1 MGKICLYG
9 HAMTTRP
16 KADTADR
23 FLTVAEVAAD
33 LRISPDTVR
42 RWIAAGKLPAVRVS
56 ARDLRIERAE
66 YDQLLAE
73 LRTSSPLVAPVTA
86 PVVTA

>member
-1 MGKICLYG
+1 
-9 HAMTTRP
+9 MTTHP
-16 KADTADR
+16 KLGDAER

-33 LRISPDTVR
+33 LRISPETVR

-73 LRTSSPLVAPVTA
+73 LRTSTPMVTA
-86 PVVTA
+86 

>member
-1 MGKICLYG
+1 MQILQLTSAG
-9 HAMTTRP
+9 MSRSRP
-16 KADTADR
+16 DR

-73 LRTSSPLVAPVTA
+73 LRTSAPLVVKA
-86 PVVTA
+86 